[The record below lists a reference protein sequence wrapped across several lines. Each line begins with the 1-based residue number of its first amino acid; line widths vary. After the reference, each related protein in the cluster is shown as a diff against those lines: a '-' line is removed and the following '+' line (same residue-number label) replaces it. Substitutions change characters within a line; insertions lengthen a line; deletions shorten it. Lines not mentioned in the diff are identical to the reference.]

1 MEDEQKSICFWYEVN
16 CRGQNIFL
24 LCFNKIGTVV
34 AISQIFL
41 KTVISTKNILY
52 ENSKMYCHINFGQ
65 KTANWWL
72 FRFVAFFMKQSL
84 FVFGNPLYSLTF
96 FIMLV
101 MFPQK
106 TKQFDFPRS
115 SLSFKNRKK
124 IQLTRKTKFQ
134 YINFKTELFLL
145 GKCLFYR
152 FLCML
157 RLRTSLDFCTLDALL
172 TI

>member
-1 MEDEQKSICFWYEVN
+1 
-16 CRGQNIFL
+16 
-24 LCFNKIGTVV
+24 
-34 AISQIFL
+34 
-41 KTVISTKNILY
+41 
-52 ENSKMYCHINFGQ
+52 MYCHINFGQ

-106 TKQFDFPRS
+106 TKQFDFPGS
-115 SLSFKNRKK
+115 SLPFKNRNKNTINTK
-124 IQLTRKTKFQ
+124 NQIFNTLTSKQ
-134 YINFKTELFLL
+134 NFFV